1 MTEVRE
7 IPIEE
12 IIEPKEA
19 LRSYFTKE
27 ALEEL
32 KESIAREGLL
42 QPIIVR
48 PYNDKYEIVAGHRRF
63 IACKELGWEKIPC
76 IVKEMDDTETLIKRI
91 HENIKREDIDPVDLA
106 EIIHKLYDRG
116 GYTFKQIG
124 EMFGK
129 SESWARDVERI
140 YFCDDFIKEAL
151 RAGHIKRSHAY
162 ILMKHPD
169 PERRYYFLKLC
180 IENGA
185 SPRTLDLWIRDDIGA
200 LHTIKEANP
209 IQKISDLRKGA
220 ETVMF
225 TCALCSG
232 KAPGDSMYVVHLC
245 PECYKALTEV
255 KGCQQE
261 ASIDSEE
268 NSNTE

>member
-7 IPIEE
+7 IEISKIE
-12 IIEPKEA
+12 EPKEA

-76 IVKEMDDTETLIKRI
+76 IVKELSDEETLITRI
-91 HENIKREDIDPVDLA
+91 HENLKREELNIVDQIEL
-106 EIIHKLYDRG
+106 IHTLRERE
-116 GYTFKQIG
+116 GYTYKRIG
-124 EMFGK
+124 EIFGK
-129 SESWARDVERI
+129 GETWAREMHRLHWADQ
-140 YFCDDFIKEAL
+140 FIKDAL
-151 RAGHIKRSHAY
+151 AAGHIKKSHAY
-162 ILMKHPD
+162 VLMKHPD

-185 SPRTLDLWIRDDIGA
+185 SPTTLDIWIRDDLGVLESLKLA
-200 LHTIKEANP
+200 KSVQTLADLKKGTETI
-209 IQKISDLRKGA
+209 
-220 ETVMF
+220 MF

-245 PECYKALTEV
+245 PECYKALTEA
-255 KGCQQE
+255 KRWQQSTVTE
-261 ASIDSEE
+261 SEE
-268 NSNTE
+268 GSSGE

>member
-7 IPIEE
+7 IEISKIE
-12 IIEPKEA
+12 EPKEA

-42 QPIIVR
+42 QPLLVR
-48 PYNDKYEIVAGHRRF
+48 PIGDKYEIVAGHRRF
-63 IACKELGWEKIPC
+63 VAIKELGWEKVPC

-91 HENIKREDIDPVDLA
+91 HENIKREDIDPVDLCT
-106 EIIHKLYDRG
+106 IVHKLYTEG
-116 GYTFKQIG
+116 GYTFKEIG

-225 TCALCSG
+225 TCALCNG
-232 KAPGDSMYVVHLC
+232 QAPGDSMYVVHLC
-245 PECYKALTEV
+245 PQCYQTLMEAKRWQQSTVTE
-255 KGCQQE
+255 
-261 ASIDSEE
+261 SEE
-268 NSNTE
+268 GSSGE

>member
-91 HENIKREDIDPVDLA
+91 HENIKREELNIMDQV
-106 EIIHKLYDRG
+106 EIVHRLREGVGFTYKD
-116 GYTFKQIG
+116 IG
-124 EMFGK
+124 EIFGK
-129 SESWARDVERI
+129 SETWAREMDRLW
-140 YFCDDFIKEAL
+140 YCDEPIKEAL
-151 RAGHIKRSHAY
+151 RAGHIKKSHAY
-162 ILMKHPD
+162 VLMKHPD

-185 SPRTLDLWIRDDIGA
+185 SPHTLDLWIRDDLGILESLKLA
-200 LHTIKEANP
+200 KSVQTIA
-209 IQKISDLRKGA
+209 DLRRGA
-220 ETVMF
+220 ETVLF
-225 TCALCSG
+225 TCAVCNG
-232 KAPGDSMYVVHLC
+232 QVPGDSMYVVHLC
-245 PECYKALTEV
+245 PQCYQTLMEAKRW
-255 KGCQQE
+255 QQE
-261 ASIDSEE
+261 ADTGSEE
-268 NSNTE
+268 SSNTE

>member
-7 IPIEE
+7 IEISKIE
-12 IIEPKEA
+12 EPKEA

-91 HENIKREDIDPVDLA
+91 HENIKREELNIMDQV
-106 EIIHKLYDRG
+106 EIVHRLREGVGFTYKD
-116 GYTFKQIG
+116 IG
-124 EMFGK
+124 EIFGK
-129 SESWARDVERI
+129 SETWAREMDRLW
-140 YFCDDFIKEAL
+140 YCDEPIKEAL
-151 RAGHIKRSHAY
+151 RAGHIKKSHAY
-162 ILMKHPD
+162 VLMKHPD

-185 SPRTLDLWIRDDIGA
+185 SPHTLDLWVRDDLGILESLKLA
-200 LHTIKEANP
+200 KSVQTIA
-209 IQKISDLRKGA
+209 DLRRGA
-220 ETVMF
+220 ETVLF
-225 TCALCSG
+225 TCAVCNG
-232 KAPGDSMYVVHLC
+232 QVPGDSMYVVHLC
-245 PECYKALTEV
+245 PSCYQTLMEAKRWQESTVTE
-255 KGCQQE
+255 
-261 ASIDSEE
+261 SEE
-268 NSNTE
+268 GSNTE